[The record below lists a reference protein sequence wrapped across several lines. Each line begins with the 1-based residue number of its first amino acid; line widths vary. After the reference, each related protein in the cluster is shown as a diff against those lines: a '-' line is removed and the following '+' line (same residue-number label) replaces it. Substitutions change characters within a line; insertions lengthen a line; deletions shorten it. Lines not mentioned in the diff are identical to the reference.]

1 MQPWEKDSHWSRSTF
16 HWLNWL
22 SSFEVGKYRWKTCGL
37 LCNFFIGFS
46 IETALLC
53 KWAMM
58 YHQRC
63 QLVQTICICPDICAF
78 SVLHNRHC
86 ADICTICQKCQFE
99 VRKGWQVLLLQ
110 SEAEDMHCK
119 QADSATLKYLLLEF
133 SLNNLFMVK
142 CMVFMHR
149 WCCRDHANYYM
160 SKLQFDKYAL
170 LSRKGFCWEHAL
182 LSQNGF
188 HCKYAPFWVCLV
200 QTFTQTFRIW
210 LRFCADIWTKNRRL
224 TALVGLFFLQC

>member
-1 MQPWEKDSHWSRSTF
+1 MHITTFMTTGNNFEKHRSQT
-16 HWLNWL
+16 WN
-22 SSFEVGKYRWKTCGL
+22 TCKNIDEQLWQLWQKHANLVWFG
-37 LCNFFIGFS
+37 N
-46 IETALLC
+46 
-53 KWAMM
+53 
-58 YHQRC
+58 QRC
-63 QLVQTICICPDICAF
+63 QPVQIICICPDICAF

-99 VRKGWQVLLLQ
+99 VRKGWQVLLVQ

-160 SKLQFDKYAL
+160 SKL
-170 LSRKGFCWEHAL
+170 
-182 LSQNGF
+182 
-188 HCKYAPFWVCLV
+188 
-200 QTFTQTFRIW
+200 
-210 LRFCADIWTKNRRL
+210 
-224 TALVGLFFLQC
+224 

>member
-1 MQPWEKDSHWSRSTF
+1 MFHDNVNPHQQFCQP
-16 HWLNWL
+16 
-22 SSFEVGKYRWKTCGL
+22 VQII
-37 LCNFFIGFS
+37 CN
-46 IETALLC
+46 
-53 KWAMM
+53 
-58 YHQRC
+58 
-63 QLVQTICICPDICAF
+63 CPDICAF

-133 SLNNLFMVK
+133 YVNNLFMVK

-160 SKLQFDKYAL
+160 SKLQFDQSAV
-170 LSRKGFCWEHAL
+170 

-188 HCKYAPFWVCLV
+188 GCKYAAFWVYLV

-210 LRFCADIWTKNRRL
+210 LRFCADVWTKNWRL
-224 TALVGLFFLQC
+224 ASLV

>member
-1 MQPWEKDSHWSRSTF
+1 MQ
-16 HWLNWL
+16 
-22 SSFEVGKYRWKTCGL
+22 
-37 LCNFFIGFS
+37 I
-46 IETALLC
+46 
-53 KWAMM
+53 
-58 YHQRC
+58 
-63 QLVQTICICPDICAF
+63 ICICPDICAF

-170 LSRKGFCWEHAL
+170 LSRKGFCWEYAL

-224 TALVGLFFLQC
+224 ASLHQGSPVRYIDMTYRLSIYRHFWKISISISIRRFLKISISIKYRID